1 MLAYGDGRA
10 RRTGLAVGPAVA
22 LSTVP
27 NDSATDNERRAQN
40 KICGRKGLCMV
51 PSFSAIA
58 SLRCPLLNSQRIFAR
73 EWTTQQRTA
82 VTAVTEQ
89 LISSCLGCTS
99 SLMQRTPACTLQLL
113 ACASIFLGF
122 VVLHKCGD
130 ETPAR
135 AKREHKQGSCQISDQ
150 CTRRRT
156 LRAAKKTKSST

>member
-1 MLAYGDGRA
+1 
-10 RRTGLAVGPAVA
+10 
-22 LSTVP
+22 
-27 NDSATDNERRAQN
+27 
-40 KICGRKGLCMV
+40 MV

-99 SLMQRTPACTLQLL
+99 MLMQRTPACTLL

-135 AKREHKQGSCQISDQ
+135 AKREHKPGGCQISDQ

-156 LRAAKKTKSST
+156 EQRRRLRHSRRICARACRSCPSARRTWQSTALLLEVNACVRPLRQIHTRGVLAQRNPRGL